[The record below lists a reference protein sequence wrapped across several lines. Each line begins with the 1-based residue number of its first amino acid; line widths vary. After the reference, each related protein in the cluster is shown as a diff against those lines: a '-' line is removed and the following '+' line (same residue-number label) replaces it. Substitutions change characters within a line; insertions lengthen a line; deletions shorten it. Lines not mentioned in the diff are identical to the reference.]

1 MVARAADWCGMAGD
15 ACVFGEAD
23 AGRPVRLKGKQARCT
38 FCDAEALTAA
48 CATAAGRD
56 KLVPRLRRMAVASR
70 EKAVEERIAEEFRAH
85 FRRALA
91 GAPGRGLQRASRKR
105 PAVAA
110 DTWEHVVGK
119 RSSHTAPTSASAKK
133 KYRQE
138 VLDDRARARRHFGLA
153 GRAVRGE
160 EVSND
165 TGLPPPKRSKLALD
179 IYNWCCNTL
188 WGMCR
193 VCSSMVP
200 MPLTPSRLS
209 NFRPSPWATLS
220 ECSRCQAKVRC
231 NAPVP
236 EDIPEALRGLA
247 PASIQALALLEIDVG
262 LEIRAAHNSGY
273 RQHATMARF
282 FWHSR
287 SSKDRIQDL
296 VDEEQRT
303 KALAARRFLLDADG
317 CSYRGFEKEHKKFLG
332 KHPATDARSRRRRL
346 AYIETPGVRNCR
358 LAPPLLPGLA
368 LLNRSPQ
375 HGRSAARPRSGAYD
389 GGLRVRP
396 RRLRGRRC
404 RGGG

>member
-220 ECSRCQAKVRC
+220 ECSRCQA
-231 NAPVP
+231 
-236 EDIPEALRGLA
+236 
-247 PASIQALALLEIDVG
+247 
-262 LEIRAAHNSGY
+262 
-273 RQHATMARF
+273 T
-282 FWHSR
+282 
-287 SSKDRIQDL
+287 
-296 VDEEQRT
+296 
-303 KALAARRFLLDADG
+303 DG

-389 GGLRVRP
+389 GGLRARP